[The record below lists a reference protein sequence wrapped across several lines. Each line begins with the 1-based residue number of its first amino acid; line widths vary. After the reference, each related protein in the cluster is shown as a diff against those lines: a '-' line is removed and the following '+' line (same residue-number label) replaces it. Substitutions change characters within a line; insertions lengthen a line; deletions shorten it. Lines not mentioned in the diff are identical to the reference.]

1 MHRLTQ
7 LCLQNDFKA
16 VGTLQL
22 KLKSLCDI
30 LFCDVNPIPVKTA
43 LNLMGWKAGALR
55 LPLYET
61 SESNL
66 AHIRQTLKDYNLLSQ

>member
-1 MHRLTQ
+1 MVQ

-16 VGTLQL
+16 AGILQL
-22 KLKSLCDI
+22 ELKALCDA

-43 LNLMGWKAGALR
+43 LNLIGWSAGTLR
-55 LPLYET
+55 LPLHET

-66 AHIRQTLKDYNLLSQ
+66 AHIRQTLKEYSLLPQ